1 MAYGR
6 FRRYYNRGRYY
17 ARRGYSAFSR
27 ARKKW
32 GILDFLKT
40 KSFRYGAIFAA
51 AVMILI
57 IAFSAKGRDVIN
69 SIATKVAGV
78 KK

>member
-6 FRRYYNRGRYY
+6 FRRYYNRGRFY
-17 ARRGYSAFSR
+17 ARRGYLAFSR

-32 GILDFLKT
+32 GITDFVKT
-40 KSFRYGAIFAA
+40 KSFRYGVIA
-51 AVMILI
+51 AVVGMILT

-69 SIATKVAGV
+69 NVATKVAGV

>member
-32 GILDFLKT
+32 GITDFVKT
-40 KSFRYGAIFAA
+40 KSFRYGAIAA
-51 AVMILI
+51 AVGMILI

-69 SIATKVAGV
+69 DVAAKVAGV